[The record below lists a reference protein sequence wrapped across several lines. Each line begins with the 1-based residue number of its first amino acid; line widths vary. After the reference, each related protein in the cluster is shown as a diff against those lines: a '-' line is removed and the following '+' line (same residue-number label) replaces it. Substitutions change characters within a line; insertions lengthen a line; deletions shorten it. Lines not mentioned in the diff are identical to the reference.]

1 MKTAEL
7 EVIVDQ
13 TLQRVAQTLK
23 AKGAEYAPK
32 NDDRLH
38 NFVVGAQLQGITPKE
53 ALMGY
58 LTKHLVSVG
67 DMVKDPIEMHSM
79 DTWDE
84 KIGDSLVYLVLLRAV
99 VESEKPPLDRTPYS
113 KIVLTGT
120 PATYNETFGE
130 KLRHLGVVSQD

>member
-1 MKTAEL
+1 MKTSEFEIIA
-7 EVIVDQ
+7 DQ
-13 TLQRVAQTLK
+13 MLQRVAQTLT

-32 NDDRLH
+32 DDDRLH

-58 LTKHLVSVG
+58 LTKHLVSVA
-67 DMVKDPIEMHSM
+67 DMVKDPIETHSTA
-79 DTWDE
+79 TWDE

-99 VESEKPPLDRTPYS
+99 VESEKPPLDRTHYS

-120 PATYNETFGE
+120 PAPDNETFGE
-130 KLRHLGVVSQD
+130 KLRRLGVVSQD